1 MRRRTAT
8 ITERNERNLK
18 DWDRGILVVAMRGAE
33 ILREVYRESV
43 EDVQNAKAMV
53 AIPDQKDPPNQLV

>member
-8 ITERNERNLK
+8 MTERNERNLK

-33 ILREVYRESV
+33 ILR
-43 EDVQNAKAMV
+43 DV
-53 AIPDQKDPPNQLV
+53 